1 MGGGLKKESQRCS
14 SSFLSAELKKE
25 CRRVG
30 QSSRVCNVRRTCSY
44 PFESRAKEKTYVRMK
59 KTSAV
64 RICQNFNVRPSRRSV
79 YRTDNNCRT
88 AVRIGLATV
97 PSKNYRT
104 VCRTVVAQ
112 CLLISIRRLLRPLLR
127 LLVGIVDSL
136 SRLHQIEVVHT

>member
-1 MGGGLKKESQRCS
+1 MRAMGAKKTRKREREMEECRWWRPKKESQRCS

-30 QSSRVCNVRRTCSY
+30 QSSRVCNVRRTGSY

-88 AVRIGLATV
+88 AVKIGLA
-97 PSKNYRT
+97 PSRPKNYRT
-104 VCRTVVAQ
+104 DCRTVVAQ
-112 CLLISIRRLLRPLLR
+112 CLLISIRRLLRP
-127 LLVGIVDSL
+127 
-136 SRLHQIEVVHT
+136 